1 MGDGVCD
8 ICFRLAW
15 HGFKHC
21 SYAFVLLQAAASV
34 NGAGT
39 RTRSLLRMK
48 TSMLQPKSPLVCIG
62 VNVNT
67 FTATL
72 NCLL

>member
-1 MGDGVCD
+1 
-8 ICFRLAW
+8 
-15 HGFKHC
+15 
-21 SYAFVLLQAAASV
+21 
-34 NGAGT
+34 
-39 RTRSLLRMK
+39 MK